1 MVQTYDL
8 TGNQV
13 KTSGINTIQA
23 VTNVH
28 DTTPTKAQLT
38 TAFGDPTTLGRGF
51 VGTID
56 DNDADAIGYIVWASD
71 ANFYFVIG
79 TKAA

>member
-8 TGNQV
+8 TGNQL

-23 VTNVH
+23 VNDVH
-28 DTTPTKAQLT
+28 NTTPTKAQLT

-51 VGTID
+51 VGTVD
-56 DNDADAIGYIVWASD
+56 DNDGDAISYIVWTSD

>member
-1 MVQTYDL
+1 MVQNVDL
-8 TGNQV
+8 TGNKLV
-13 KTSGINTIQA
+13 TSGVNTVQA

-56 DNDADAIGYIVWASD
+56 DNDGDAISYIVWTSD